1 MLITFN
7 NMKVNYMDELN
18 TYDEITHE
26 LIENPDLELGHVYM
40 GTIITGYTE
49 EKIEVMGG
57 TVTEEDSEGL
67 RERIPPS
74 AIEEECWL
82 YHTYTDLELESIKA
96 EADRATKTYVDEKVS
111 EAVTR
116 AVSLAYGI

>member
-1 MLITFN
+1 MEDW
-7 NMKVNYMDELN
+7 K

-74 AIEEECWL
+74 AIEEKCYL
-82 YHTYTDLELESIKA
+82 YHSYTENELEEIKA